1 MSVFIDTSA
10 LFALL
15 DASDV
20 RHREA
25 ARIWAGLLDS
35 EADLFTHSYVIV
47 ETSALVQR
55 RMGEK
60 LIEPFFDG
68 LLPLVRI
75 IWVEEEIHRRAL
87 RELGL
92 QPDSILVDGRDGI
105 PGVEVHQEA
114 VIKGDKRCISIAAAS
129 IVAKVLRDSIMLR
142 FHREAPA
149 YGLANN
155 KGYGTEDHY
164 EALADLGPT
173 SFHRRSFKLMIEPI
187 LF

>member
-20 RHREA
+20 RHRQA

-35 EADLFTHSYVIV
+35 DADLFTHSYVIV

-60 LIEPFFDG
+60 LLEPLFDG

-87 RELGL
+87 AVFRSLRMSSL
-92 QPDSILVDGRDGI
+92 SLVDC
-105 PGVEVHQEA
+105 VSFEVMRQ
-114 VIKGDKRCISIAAAS
+114 KGGERAFAFDRHFEEQGF
-129 IVAKVLRDSIMLR
+129 KVLK
-142 FHREAPA
+142 A
-149 YGLANN
+149 
-155 KGYGTEDHY
+155 
-164 EALADLGPT
+164 
-173 SFHRRSFKLMIEPI
+173 
-187 LF
+187 

>member
-35 EADLFTHSYVIV
+35 DADLVTHNYVIV
-47 ETSALVQR
+47 ETAALVQR

-60 LIEPFFDG
+60 LLEPLFDG

-75 IWVEEEIHRRAL
+75 IWIEEELHRRAL
-87 RELGL
+87 AAFRSLRMSG
-92 QPDSILVDGRDGI
+92 PSLVDCVSFEIIRQRGEERAFAFDRHFEEQGFT
-105 PGVEVHQEA
+105 
-114 VIKGDKRCISIAAAS
+114 
-129 IVAKVLRDSIMLR
+129 VLK
-142 FHREAPA
+142 A
-149 YGLANN
+149 
-155 KGYGTEDHY
+155 
-164 EALADLGPT
+164 
-173 SFHRRSFKLMIEPI
+173 
-187 LF
+187 